1 MANTPATVKTPAE
14 PAKPAEVRTRV
25 PVGAAN
31 RLEFVNLD
39 PERRYR
45 LVNAD
50 AARIAMFERAG
61 YRIENLADYLPGYT
75 RLDTANA
82 ADNVLQVGG
91 GQKQVL
97 MSQSREFY
105 DEDQAM
111 KQRKQDELEA
121 SMKPKIS
128 EGMYGDILI
137 SK

>member
-1 MANTPATVKTPAE
+1 
-14 PAKPAEVRTRV
+14 
-25 PVGAAN
+25 
-31 RLEFVNLD
+31 
-39 PERRYR
+39 
-45 LVNAD
+45 
-50 AARIAMFERAG
+50 MFERAG